1 MSRLLDEDDGA
12 SPDLDL
18 LGSLDDTA
26 GPARRLSR
34 QRSTALVRAALLATV
49 DAPSPP
55 SRPRRRFEWWLSGGL
70 LVVGAAAAAGWQVS
84 RGSPPLTQAHVD
96 PVVMASPH
104 VDSVPAEPPAVTQ
117 VAVAPA
123 VRPSHAEVARE
134 RSVMPAPEDL
144 LRRANAHR
152 ADGQWKAAEALYLRV
167 IRSEPRGMPAYVARV
182 ASGALRLEHLGD
194 ARGALRQ
201 YEEALR
207 GWPEGLLAEEAGH
220 GVAEAFR
227 ALGDTTGEARALE
240 SFLQRHPDSPHGVAA
255 RMRLREISTR

>member
-12 SPDLDL
+12 SPDL

-34 QRSTALVRAALLATV
+34 QRSTDLVRAALLATV

-55 SRPRRRFEWWLSGGL
+55 ARPRRRFEWWLSGGL
-70 LVVGAAAAAGWQVS
+70 LVVGAAAAAGWQVT
-84 RGSPPLTQAHVD
+84 RGSQPLAQAPMD
-96 PVVMASPH
+96 PVVMASAQ
-104 VDSVPAEPPAVTQ
+104 VDSTPAEPPAVTH
-117 VAVAPA
+117 VAEAP
-123 VRPSHAEVARE
+123 VRPAKVDSVRE
-134 RSVMPAPEDL
+134 RSIAPAPEDL

-152 ADGQWKAAEALYLRV
+152 ADGQWKAAEALYQRV
-167 IRSEPRGMPAYVARV
+167 IRSEPQGTPAYVARV

-207 GWPEGLLAEEAGH
+207 GWPRGMLAEEAGH
-220 GVAEAFR
+220 GVAEALR
-227 ALGDTTGEARALE
+227 ALGDTAGEARALE
-240 SFLQRHPDSPHGVAA
+240 SFLQMHPESPHGVAA
-255 RMRLREISTR
+255 RTRLREISTR